1 MRENKQRIFEIDR
14 RMELRLRLAAKRL
27 GDRERFGPVAEYI
40 AGQPEREVVD
50 RLIERVR
57 RL

>member
-1 MRENKQRIFEIDR
+1 MRENKRRIFEIDR
-14 RMELRLRLAAKRL
+14 RMELRLRLASKRL
-27 GDRERFGPVAEYI
+27 GDREYFSPIAEYI